1 MGEGMPRQ
9 SDDPKQRLLPIEALP
24 KGDLYIRFNI
34 NFPRN
39 INNDARLKI
48 IEALEKNEL
57 ELV

>member
-1 MGEGMPRQ
+1 MPRS
-9 SDDPKQRLLPIEALP
+9 SDDPKQRLLPIEAWP

-34 NFPRN
+34 NFPKN